1 MKLVLFLIAF
11 CFVALSANS
20 QQKIDFHLSQ
30 TGDFL
35 TGDGE
40 DYVVIPF
47 EGKTAHDIFMEIVQN
62 INSLY
67 KSPKEVLSTI
77 EDQSISIFAMGSPI
91 AYDKIIGLTRE
102 GYGYYTIK
110 ILVKDNKI
118 RFELPKI
125 DKVSFGSGNQK
136 ITVSYSYQIGG
147 YFDKKG
153 VVKSKREAWVKAIES
168 KMKGICNYIIMGE
181 QKKKVDDNW

>member
-1 MKLVLFLIAF
+1 MKQLFISIAL
-11 CFVALSANS
+11 CLFVLSANS

-30 TGDFL
+30 TGKFL
-35 TGDGE
+35 TEDGD
-40 DYVVIPF
+40 DYLVIPF
-47 EGKTAHDIFMEIVQN
+47 EGKSAHDIFLEVVQN
-62 INSLY
+62 VNSLY

-91 AYDKIIGLTRE
+91 AYDKILGLTRE

-125 DKVSFGSGNQK
+125 DKVSFGSGDHK
-136 ITVSYSYQIGG
+136 TTVSYSYQIGE

-153 VVKSKREAWVKAIES
+153 IVKSKRESWVKAIES
-168 KMKGICNYIIMGE
+168 KMKGICNYIIMGGE
-181 QKKKVDDNW
+181 KKKVDDNW

>member
-1 MKLVLFLIAF
+1 MKLVLFLITLW
-11 CFVALSANS
+11 FVALSANS

-77 EDQSISIFAMGSPI
+77 EDQP
-91 AYDKIIGLTRE
+91 
-102 GYGYYTIK
+102 
-110 ILVKDNKI
+110 
-118 RFELPKI
+118 
-125 DKVSFGSGNQK
+125 
-136 ITVSYSYQIGG
+136 
-147 YFDKKG
+147 
-153 VVKSKREAWVKAIES
+153 
-168 KMKGICNYIIMGE
+168 
-181 QKKKVDDNW
+181 